1 MRNERGI
8 VLVTVM
14 VLLVVVTFIGM
25 MSISTTT
32 TGIKIGGN
40 KSLKK
45 RNMHA
50 GEAGIEY
57 SVPLIGETVYDRSFP
72 IAYDSLRNASVA
84 NIVNEITGA
93 PGDIDLD
100 DTMDS
105 ADPTSSVFAPDLV
118 FPVDSTTVN
127 TDIDFLYAT
136 TLQGSSIE
144 FASGYLGVGKG
155 VSSAGAIVHYRIN
168 VIAQGALGSTARVGS
183 IYRYIIM

>member
-1 MRNERGI
+1 
-8 VLVTVM
+8 M

-32 TGIKIGGN
+32 TGITIGGN
-40 KSLKK
+40 KNLKK

-57 SVPLIGETVYDRSFP
+57 AVPLIGETVFERAFP
-72 IAYDSLRNASVA
+72 IAYDGLRSASVTD
-84 NIVNEITGA
+84 ILNEITGN

-100 DTMDS
+100 DTIDT
-105 ADPTSSVFAPDLV
+105 ADPTSMVFAPDLA
-118 FPVDSTTVN
+118 FPVDGITVN

-144 FASGYLGVGKG
+144 YASGYLGVGKG
-155 VSSAGAIVHYRIN
+155 ISSAGAIVHYRIN
-168 VIAQGALGSTARVGS
+168 VVAQGAVGSTARVGS

>member
-72 IAYDSLRNASVA
+72 IAYDSLRPYLRMQRPSRYTRGASY
-84 NIVNEITGA
+84 
-93 PGDIDLD
+93 DQR
-100 DTMDS
+100 S
-105 ADPTSSVFAPDLV
+105 
-118 FPVDSTTVN
+118 
-127 TDIDFLYAT
+127 
-136 TLQGSSIE
+136 
-144 FASGYLGVGKG
+144 
-155 VSSAGAIVHYRIN
+155 
-168 VIAQGALGSTARVGS
+168 
-183 IYRYIIM
+183 